1 MLFSVFFYS
10 NVISD
15 INLRSFC
22 NEILFGFYLEV
33 YVYFEVS
40 IKFDLHTIML
50 ISKNFIIIIIT
61 KFIEKK
67 INFKKQQQKKIKD
80 SGLLFRDM
88 FIIN

>member
-15 INLRSFC
+15 INLRLFC
-22 NEILFGFYLEV
+22 NEILFGFYFEV
-33 YVYFEVS
+33 YVYFEVR

-61 KFIEKK
+61 KFFEKK
-67 INFKKQQQKKIKD
+67 INFIKQQKKNKRFWIT
-80 SGLLFRDM
+80 FRDM